1 MPKTLSI
8 AVFVAMLGGMI
19 GWAIL
24 FTLLYGGASLICT
37 PPISAAATSAFRFAA
52 GVIAAASLFVLVAG
66 AVLLWRGK
74 AIAAFQSHSSLQAF
88 MINSTAALATAGLI
102 AAVWLA
108 VPVLIFSDC
117 RG

>member
-1 MPKTLSI
+1 MPKTHSI

-24 FTLLYGGASLICT
+24 FTLLYGSASLICT
-37 PPISAAATSAFRFAA
+37 PPVSVDAMSAFRFAA
-52 GVIAAASLFVLVAG
+52 GAMGAASLFVLIAG
-66 AVLLWRGK
+66 AVLLWRGR
-74 AIAAFQSHSSLQAF
+74 ATAAFQSPSSLQTF
-88 MINSTAALATAGLI
+88 MINSTTALATAGLI

-117 RG
+117 RS